1 MATQPHN
8 SQAVRWALLATPW
21 WLLGTWRPLAT
32 AGDRW
37 YVPNASAWWMG
48 TFSVDWWRPLG
59 TTGYLLGTWVP
70 GDPGYLAT
78 NWVLS
83 GYFYWVP
90 GDPGLNGRRFD
101 TV

>member
-1 MATQPHN
+1 M
-8 SQAVRWALLATPW
+8 RWALLATPW

-37 YVPNASAWWMG
+37 YPTRTRGGWVLSVLAGGDHWVP
-48 TFSVDWWRPLG
+48 
-59 TTGYLLGTWVP
+59 LGTWVP

-78 NWVLS
+78 NWVLA

-90 GDPGLNGRRFD
+90 GDPGLKDMRGLVRKA
-101 TV
+101 